1 MASAVWAFR
10 TLSFLI
16 SLLYSLLLTVFPFL
30 KLFFLNFSNP
40 SLMFLLILWLFS
52 RVRFLFQP
60 CGWWFAIDHFCSSST
75 LLHVLPTQYPKCDV
89 LFLVF
94 FCLSNTFPPLFLSI
108 WDIFGNYCNSLFPV
122 FMPALNFL
130 ITSSTNVIFLK
141 YHLIMFLPCNPQHDS
156 RPRNQTGL
164 LKVAS

>member
-1 MASAVWAFR
+1 MASAVWAFK

-30 KLFFLNFSNP
+30 KLFFFNFSNP

-94 FCLSNTFPPLFLSI
+94 VCLSNTFPSLFPSI
-108 WDIFGNYCNSLFPV
+108 WDIFGNYYNSLLPV
-122 FMPALNFL
+122 SMPALNFL
-130 ITSSTNVIFLK
+130 ITSSTLK
-141 YHLIMFLPCNPQHDS
+141 PVWSF
-156 RPRNQTGL
+156 
-164 LKVAS
+164 